1 MNIATQTFLPQSSQ
15 FRPHS
20 TGSLKLGCLLAL
32 TMLVSWTA
40 SAITVDLQ
48 NDTATFSQTG
58 FLVATSTD
66 GILADANG
74 WAIAPNEVAQV
85 AVWETVSDQGSVA
98 GTTFTFVM
106 AMLHSSPD
114 THTLGRFRLSYTTD
128 DRSTFAD
135 GLSTGGDVNATWT
148 VLVPTSQ
155 SSVASGVTLTV
166 LPDDSILAGGTNPST
181 DTYTITADVG
191 AITGIT
197 GFRLEVI
204 EDPSL
209 PFNGP
214 GRQPTN
220 GNFVL
225 TEIQVDAQMLPVT
238 LQTFT
243 IE

>member
-1 MNIATQTFLPQSSQ
+1 MRITARTFLPLLSQ
-15 FRPHS
+15 LRRHS
-20 TGSLKLGCLLAL
+20 RDFLKPCCILAL
-32 TMLVSWTA
+32 ILLGPGTA
-40 SAITVDLQ
+40 SAATVDLA
-48 NDTATFSQTG
+48 NDTATFSQSG
-58 FLVATSTD
+58 FLVGASTD

-74 WAIAPNEVAQV
+74 WAIDPNEVDQV

-106 AMLHSSPD
+106 AMLYSSPD

-135 GLSTGGDVNATWT
+135 GLSTGGDVDATWI

-166 LPDDSILAGGTNPST
+166 LPDNSILAGGTNPPT
-181 DTYTITADVG
+181 DTYSVTTDVG
-191 AITGIT
+191 AVTGIT
-197 GFRLEVI
+197 GFRLEVF

-209 PFNGP
+209 PLNGP

-225 TEIQVDAQMLPVT
+225 TEIQVDAEMLPVT
-238 LQTFT
+238 LQTLT

>member
-1 MNIATQTFLPQSSQ
+1 MRITARTSLFLLSQ
-15 FRPHS
+15 LRRHS
-20 TGSLKLGCLLAL
+20 RGFLKPLCLFAL
-32 TMLVSWTA
+32 TLLCSWTA
-40 SAITVDLQ
+40 SAVTVDLQ

-58 FLVATSTD
+58 FLVDASTD
-66 GILADANG
+66 GSLASANG
-74 WAIAPNEVAQV
+74 WAIDPNEVDQV

-106 AMLHSSPD
+106 AMLHTSPG

-135 GLSTGGDVNATWT
+135 GLSTGGDVNATWI

-155 SSVASGVTLTV
+155 SPVTGGVTLTV

-191 AITGIT
+191 AVTGIT

-209 PFNGP
+209 PLNGP
-214 GRQPTN
+214 GRQPAN

-225 TEIQVDAQMLPVT
+225 TEIQVDSQMLPVT
-238 LQTFT
+238 LQAFT
-243 IE
+243 VK